1 MRIILTGDHHDE
13 EVIAE
18 PFAIAGSGE
27 QFAVHRAL
35 DSDLDAGQPLW
46 TATHVETGFAIARG
60 HSIDE
65 TITRARMTWQSK
77 TPEQIEQ
84 AKSTARLRKAA
95 RDAAGE
101 MQP

>member
-1 MRIILTGDHHDE
+1 MRIMLAGNYHDE

-18 PFAIAGSGE
+18 PFAIAGSEE

-35 DSDLDAGQPLW
+35 DSDLDAGRPLW

-60 HSIDE
+60 ESIDE
-65 TITRARMTWQSK
+65 AITQARMVWQSK

-84 AKSTARLRKAA
+84 AKAVALQRKATRNA
-95 RDAAGE
+95 EGSR
-101 MQP
+101 P